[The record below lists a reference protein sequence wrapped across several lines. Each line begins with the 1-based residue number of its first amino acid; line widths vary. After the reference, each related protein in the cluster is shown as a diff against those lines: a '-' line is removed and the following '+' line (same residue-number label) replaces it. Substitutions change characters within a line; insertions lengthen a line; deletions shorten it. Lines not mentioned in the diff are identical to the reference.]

1 MDDVALGLRDQQAQ
15 AAHPSEVVVG
25 QADGLDLEPQRLGA
39 GHGLGEG
46 GGDLRL
52 DLDLAVEGEDA
63 QHTFARRAADPDH
76 RLITPCNSVQERN
89 AVYDPGGFCGGQ
101 RRRLRTAAT
110 TTHPP
115 PSSSRWVGRRS

>member
-52 DLDLAVEGEDA
+52 DLDLAFEGEDA
-63 QHTFARRAADPDH
+63 QHTFAPPRGR
-76 RLITPCNSVQERN
+76 
-89 AVYDPGGFCGGQ
+89 PGSSPHNPAQQ
-101 RRRLRTAAT
+101 RPGT
-110 TTHPP
+110 
-115 PSSSRWVGRRS
+115 